1 MGHIRSQETV
11 DSALRMSDNG
21 VSDKTNAEIHGVAIK
36 TIRRWRQLYQRQG
49 LPRGGSRPGVA
60 CPRCDGAELDKAAY
74 ALLLGW
80 YLGDGSIARARRGVF
95 TLQIIND
102 AKYPELVQEIAE
114 TVRQV
119 KPNASPCMR
128 GGGGAIRVEARW
140 KHWPCVFPQHGP
152 GRKHLRKI
160 ELEDWQREIVA
171 KYPDQLLRGLFHSDG
186 CRVTNWASRP
196 GREKRYHYVRYQFSN
211 KSDDIRKILT
221 DALDLLGI
229 VWRQPRYDTIAVSR
243 KEGVAVLDGFVGPKS

>member
-36 TIRRWRQLYQRQG
+36 TIRRWRRLYQRQG
-49 LPRGGSRPGVA
+49 LPRGGSRPA
-60 CPRCDGAELDKAAY
+60 SRCPRCDGEELDEAAY

-95 TLQIIND
+95 TLQIVND
-102 AKYPELVQEIAE
+102 ERYPELVQEIAA
-114 TVRQV
+114 TIKRV
-119 KPNASPCMR
+119 KPTASPCFR
-128 GGGGAIRVEARW
+128 GGGGAVRIEARW

-160 ELEDWQREIVA
+160 ELEPWQQEIVA
-171 KYPDQLLRGLFHSDG
+171 KFPDQLLRGLFHSDG
-186 CRVTNWASRP
+186 CRITNWASMP

-211 KSDDIRKILT
+211 KSDDIRNILT

-229 VWRQPRYDTIAVSR
+229 AWRQPRSDTIAVSR
-243 KEGVAVLDGFVGPKS
+243 REAVAVLDGFVGPKS